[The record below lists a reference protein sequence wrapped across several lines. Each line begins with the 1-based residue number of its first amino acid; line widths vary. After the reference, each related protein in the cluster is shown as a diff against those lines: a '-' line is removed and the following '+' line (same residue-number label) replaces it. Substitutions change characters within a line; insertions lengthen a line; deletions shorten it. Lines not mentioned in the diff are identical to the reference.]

1 MTLTPRDQKALAILA
16 VALPIILGVRY
27 FVYGERSADDPGA
40 VSSIPVAE
48 KRLARLRQ
56 IAAAL
61 PAQEDIAKRALAEV
75 VLREK
80 GLVKTDT
87 AAQAQAELLLTVRR
101 LGKAEGI
108 DIRGGEMGAVREFGD
123 AYGEVATAVTFEC
136 RIEQL
141 VNLLSAI
148 ANEPALIGTNGVR
161 VNAANPKEK
170 TVTVRLDL
178 GAIVPRTL
186 VSEKKGPSF

>member
-1 MTLTPRDQKALAILA
+1 MKLTPRDRKALTILA
-16 VALPIILGVRY
+16 IALPVIFGIRY
-27 FVYGERSADDPGA
+27 LVYGERSADDAGA
-40 VSSIPVAE
+40 VSTIPAAE

-61 PAQEDIAKRALAEV
+61 PTQEDVAKRALAEV
-75 VLREK
+75 ALREK
-80 GLVKTDT
+80 GVVKTAT

-141 VNLLSAI
+141 VNLLAAV
-148 ANEPALIGTNGVR
+148 ANEPSLIATNGIR

-170 TVTVRLDL
+170 TVTVRLEL

-186 VSEKKGPSF
+186 VPEKKGLSF